1 LYKTLIVA
9 PPGRIR
15 DGLQL
20 LISSYPHINLL
31 PPAPDGNTAVEM
43 IRDHGPELIIL
54 DYNLSGW
61 DESGAAG
68 MGAETFIQ
76 RCKQQWP
83 NIPCITLVD
92 SPHQVRPAIE
102 AGADTTLLKGFTI
115 AQLLERIDR
124 LLLQQRLLTGE
135 QATI

>member
-1 LYKTLIVA
+1 MYKTLIVA

-20 LISSYPHINLL
+20 LISSYPHIYLL
-31 PPAPDGNTAVEM
+31 PPAPDGNTALEV

-54 DYNLSGW
+54 DYNLPGG

-68 MGAETFIQ
+68 TGAETFIR

-83 NIPCITLVD
+83 IIPCITLVD
-92 SPHQVRPAIE
+92 TPRQIRPAIE

-115 AQLLERIDR
+115 AQLLECIDR
-124 LLLQQRLLTGE
+124 LLLQQRSLIGNQT
-135 QATI
+135 TI